1 MENWVKYLLLISIFI
16 IIIGLDLLLYFKTD
30 KLIDEMQIEL
40 ANLEKIIDSDNINES
55 KNEAEKLREK
65 WKKRENV
72 LSFFI
77 EHEEVEKVSLKIAVI
92 EENSKNE
99 EYVSALE
106 DIAETKFLLEHIQD
120 KYNLTWKNIF

>member
-40 ANLEKIIDSDNINES
+40 ANLEKIIESENIDKS
-55 KNEAEKLREK
+55 KTEAEKVREK
-65 WKKRENV
+65 WKNRENV